1 MHLLLI
7 RHGIKIHILWNIKN
21 STLENEIEERKNETS
36 KEPLGNNANIY
47 RNLKFIPRQ
56 QSNFNLI
63 QLDY

>member
-7 RHGIKIHILWNIKN
+7 HHGIKIHILWNIKN
-21 STLENEIEERKNETS
+21 NTLENEIEEKKNETS
-36 KEPLGNNANIY
+36 KETLGNNANIY